1 VEPFRDINNMAAL
14 QHIVLALDST
24 QATQQLLA
32 DNPTR
37 LYGF

>member
-14 QHIVLALDST
+14 QHIVLALDGA
-24 QATQQLLA
+24 QATQQVLA